1 MNCNLVSWIRFIKSR
16 KLFIIYDKNLHVTKY
31 KIRFDKKKTALFD
44 RVYRNMLM
52 CLEF

>member
-16 KLFIIYDKNLHVTKY
+16 KLFIIYGKNLRVTKY
-31 KIRFDKKKTALFD
+31 KIIFDKTWTAQFH